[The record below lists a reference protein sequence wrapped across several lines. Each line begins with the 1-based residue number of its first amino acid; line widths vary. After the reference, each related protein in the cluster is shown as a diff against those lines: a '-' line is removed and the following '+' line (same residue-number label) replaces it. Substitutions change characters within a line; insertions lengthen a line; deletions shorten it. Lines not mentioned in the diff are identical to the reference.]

1 MLELDLGDG
10 FERRGDFE
18 EAFLFG
24 LGAKVLVDGGPFHLF
39 AVGRRLEILG
49 RVADHAGR
57 IGGHD
62 FDVAAL
68 EELEEALGVLL
79 LVVGRFQ
86 EEGRDLF
93 EAGLL
98 GRAGEI
104 GIAVAGLG
112 LAGESRQQVFLG
124 LGSLDRFSHVHS
136 LLLRFPES
144 VHGAVFAGRDG
155 GGLDAEMRFR
165 RLAGFEEGT
174 IGIAVGDELNPSD
187 VVLLFH
193 GMGHRA
199 DLDLVAVGRLLDDR
213 NVLFLGGVDGI
224 FDEQLHGLAAADELA
239 APRGQHFDDVAAQG
253 ALVDRQPGSDV
264 RHGWNSFFYFDVAG
278 FERKGR
284 TGSPRRR
291 L

>member
-1 MLELDLGDG
+1 VLELDLGDG

-124 LGSLDRFSHVHS
+124 LDPLIDLAMFIPSFYAFQSPCTVQYSRAVTAEALTQKCASGAWPG
-136 LLLRFPES
+136 LRK
-144 VHGAVFAGRDG
+144 AR
-155 GGLDAEMRFR
+155 
-165 RLAGFEEGT
+165 
-174 IGIAVGDELNPSD
+174 
-187 VVLLFH
+187 
-193 GMGHRA
+193 
-199 DLDLVAVGRLLDDR
+199 
-213 NVLFLGGVDGI
+213 
-224 FDEQLHGLAAADELA
+224 
-239 APRGQHFDDVAAQG
+239 
-253 ALVDRQPGSDV
+253 
-264 RHGWNSFFYFDVAG
+264 
-278 FERKGR
+278 
-284 TGSPRRR
+284 
-291 L
+291 